1 MGCAASKAPPK
12 ADASPATAEAG
23 PVELPE
29 GSTWYELG
37 GAELEPCL
45 ASAFVVDVR
54 WLLKFALGEVMPEC
68 EGVLPAWQQ
77 LPAAAE
83 VKLEDLRRSKMKYNL
98 PVGVTSYGWDS
109 KARVKA
115 LSPSPRWAY
124 TTCSRFSR
132 GRMGRGVRPDA
143 FACSPFVPSP
153 VGPDCEALCFWA
165 QGHPDRKGKT
175 LQRLVPVLKAIVA
188 ACDGGDDGFPPTWG
202 IVWDFMAL
210 PQRGYTTGYDPAQDD
225 RTPEQLA
232 LFKAGLANINVRAH
246 ASRLITAHDAAPAR
260 HAPRT
265 PHAPYLRG
273 YVVRRAASQLQLPPP
288 PKFQVARYRV
298 TSYELRV
305 TQRLQVWYGHP
316 HVTTFALNLPMH
328 EEAENQTPYDRRG
341 WYRPSPACP
350 PPFAP
355 PKPMSTATP
364 PTGAS
369 SSAA

>member
-83 VKLEDLRRSKMKYNL
+83 VKLEDLRRSKMDFNL

-115 LSPSPRWAY
+115 LSPSPRWACI
-124 TTCSRFSR
+124 TCSRFGR
-132 GRMGRGVRPDA
+132 GRGGRGREGRGGEAAPRIHSRA
-143 FACSPFVPSP
+143 FLWVPLLW
-153 VGPDCEALCFWA
+153 GPIARGALLWA

-188 ACDGGDDGFPPTWG
+188 ECDSGLGGFPPTWG

-246 ASRLITAHDAAPAR
+246 AS
-260 HAPRT
+260 
-265 PHAPYLRG
+265 
-273 YVVRRAASQLQLPPP
+273 V
-288 PKFQVARYRV
+288 
-298 TSYELRV
+298 
-305 TQRLQVWYGHP
+305 
-316 HVTTFALNLPMH
+316 
-328 EEAENQTPYDRRG
+328 
-341 WYRPSPACP
+341 
-350 PPFAP
+350 
-355 PKPMSTATP
+355 
-364 PTGAS
+364 
-369 SSAA
+369 

>member
-29 GSTWYELG
+29 GSTWYKLG

-115 LSPSPRWAY
+115 LSPSPRRAY

-132 GRMGRGVRPDA
+132 GRGREGAGGAGSGGCAPDP
-143 FACSPFVPSP
+143 FACSPLGPSP
-153 VGPDCEALCFWA
+153 LGPDCEALCFGRRGTRTARARRCSALCRCSRRSWQRA
-165 QGHPDRKGKT
+165 TAEMTAFRRRGASCGTLWRCRSADTRRATTRPRTTARRSSSRSSKQGWPIST
-175 LQRLVPVLKAIVA
+175 CA
-188 ACDGGDDGFPPTWG
+188 
-202 IVWDFMAL
+202 
-210 PQRGYTTGYDPAQDD
+210 
-225 RTPEQLA
+225 RTP
-232 LFKAGLANINVRAH
+232 
-246 ASRLITAHDAAPAR
+246 PA
-260 HAPRT
+260 
-265 PHAPYLRG
+265 
-273 YVVRRAASQLQLPPP
+273 
-288 PKFQVARYRV
+288 
-298 TSYELRV
+298 
-305 TQRLQVWYGHP
+305 
-316 HVTTFALNLPMH
+316 
-328 EEAENQTPYDRRG
+328 
-341 WYRPSPACP
+341 
-350 PPFAP
+350 
-355 PKPMSTATP
+355 
-364 PTGAS
+364 
-369 SSAA
+369 